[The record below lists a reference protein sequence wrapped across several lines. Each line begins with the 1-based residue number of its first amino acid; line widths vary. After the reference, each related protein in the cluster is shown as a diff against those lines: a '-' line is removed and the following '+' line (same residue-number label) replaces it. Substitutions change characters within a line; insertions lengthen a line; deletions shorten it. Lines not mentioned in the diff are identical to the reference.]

1 MGLDKNGYYTLKD
14 IKKYGCTWNL
24 IYGERAPGKSFAV
37 KRDALEHAVETG
49 KPVIGLI
56 RRNETDIKPTNIEGY
71 WLDRNIN
78 VVEQVTGG
86 EWEFISYYRGYMWLA
101 RYEEQP
107 NGRTK
112 IIRGQAV
119 GEVFAVSTAKHSKS
133 TGHPWIDRII
143 YEEVITDEKY
153 LPNEPARLQQLIS
166 TICRKDDGDAG
177 IKIYLIG
184 NTLSRVCP
192 YFSEWG
198 LSNIRK
204 QKIGTIDRYDHT
216 DTEGNVIHMAVEYCP
231 PSPHKSK
238 LFFGRA
244 AKSIQGGAWQTGEYP
259 HLPGELTDYEECYSL
274 VYISIDRFMFN
285 VKLMCHARDGY
296 LVTFI
301 YPAKRAPK
309 GARIIS
315 SAFSTNY
322 MQTPQIK
329 PDIFPAELEIAKCFL
344 DNKVCYSDNQS
355 AQDFIDSCK
364 AELKAPFKVI

>member
-14 IKKYGCTWNL
+14 IDKFKCQWNF

-37 KRDALEHAVETG
+37 KRRGLEHAIETG
-49 KPVIGLI
+49 KPVIGII
-56 RRNETDIKPTNIEGY
+56 RRNDTDIKSVEVEGY
-71 WLDRNIN
+71 WLDRDIN
-78 VVEQVTGG
+78 VVEEVTAG
-86 EWEFISYYRGYMWLA
+86 EWSFISYYRGYMWLA
-101 RYEEQP
+101 RTEEQS
-107 NGRTK
+107 NGRLK
-112 IIRGQAV
+112 VIRGQAI
-119 GEVFAVSTAKHSKS
+119 GEVFAVSTAKHKKS
-133 TGHPWIDRII
+133 TGHPWIDYII

-166 TICRKDDGDAG
+166 TICRKDDNVR
-177 IKIYLIG
+177 IYLIG

-192 YFSEWG
+192 YFAEWN
-198 LSNIRK
+198 LKNIRK

-216 DTEGNVIHMAVEYCP
+216 DTEGNIIHMAVEYCP

-259 HLPGELTDYEECYSL
+259 HLPGELSDYEECYTL
-274 VYISIDRFMFN
+274 TYISIDKFMFN
-285 VKLMCHARDGY
+285 VKLLCHINDGY
-296 LVTFI
+296 LITYI
-301 YPAKRAPK
+301 YPAKRT
-309 GARIIS
+309 GERVIS
-315 SAFSTNY
+315 SAFSTNF

-329 PDIFPAELEIAKCFL
+329 PDIYPAELEIAKCFL
-344 DNKVCYSDNQS
+344 DNKVCYCDNQA